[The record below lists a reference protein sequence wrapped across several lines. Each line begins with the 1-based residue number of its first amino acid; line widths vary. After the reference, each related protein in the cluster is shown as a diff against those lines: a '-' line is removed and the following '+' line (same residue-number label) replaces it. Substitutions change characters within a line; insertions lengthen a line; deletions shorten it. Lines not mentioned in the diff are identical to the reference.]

1 MIRCGT
7 PVRLILNRNND
18 KMNSEDK
25 EACQT
30 TNDKVMKKMMMEMA
44 EKMRK
49 QTIKTE
55 ERALWHYY
63 GMGFCSELCRAD
75 EVQLVMLYEKD
86 HKDLCDETDDVQE
99 LYRF

>member
-25 EACQT
+25 EARQT
-30 TNDKVMKKMMMEMA
+30 TSDEVMKKMMMEME

-55 ERALWHYY
+55 ERAL
-63 GMGFCSELCRAD
+63 
-75 EVQLVMLYEKD
+75 
-86 HKDLCDETDDVQE
+86 
-99 LYRF
+99 